1 MVWERP
7 RERARLRVVGDVEAA
22 MDVGEAFKTLRR
34 TARGFRAGGYD
45 GAEKGAARER
55 QDEFSGQSGNFTE
68 DRVGNSVFGP
78 L

>member
-1 MVWERP
+1 
-7 RERARLRVVGDVEAA
+7 